1 MLGAYEYCGVAHSC
15 GLKVCEIGLVQ
26 CDRTCEVLMMA
37 WSEIRMYLRKQSLD
51 HLPRLLMSHFG
62 HPMAAAVV
70 AAPILREWDV
80 VLTRPHVVSDN
91 KRLMSFLVRNLLL

>member
-37 WSEIRMYLRKQSLD
+37 WSEIRMYLQKQSLD
-51 HLPRLLMSHFG
+51 HLPIAWISHRG
-62 HPMAAAVV
+62 QPMAAVV
-70 AAPILREWDV
+70 EAAPIQIHEEQC
-80 VLTRPHVVSDN
+80 
-91 KRLMSFLVRNLLL
+91 